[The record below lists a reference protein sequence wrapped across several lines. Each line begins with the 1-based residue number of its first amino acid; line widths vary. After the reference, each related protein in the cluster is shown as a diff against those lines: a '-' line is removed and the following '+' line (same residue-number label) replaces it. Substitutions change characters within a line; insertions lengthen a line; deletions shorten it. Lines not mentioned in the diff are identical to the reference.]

1 MLNSVSRLSPLL
13 ILMTG
18 CEKCKQEVD
27 HYPGTCLLKYIK
39 YINSGFNILGQPS
52 DTYLCSLELF
62 VLALYS
68 SSCRGL
74 APFTR
79 DHSLKK
85 KSNGYMILMENP
97 IFFRLHRLQGIPGG
111 MNLFFSP
118 SRFI

>member
-27 HYPGTCLLKYIK
+27 HYPGTCLLKYI
-39 YINSGFNILGQPS
+39 NSGFNILGQPS

-68 SSCRGL
+68 SSGRGL
-74 APFTR
+74 APFAR
-79 DHSLKK
+79 DHS
-85 KSNGYMILMENP
+85 
-97 IFFRLHRLQGIPGG
+97 F
-111 MNLFFSP
+111 
-118 SRFI
+118 